1 MAEQTKEPEKYTHRF
16 ELKKCPVVE
25 VKIYNDRA
33 EVDLNFKVLICRLNE
48 KSKLYSKRENSF
60 LG

>member
-33 EVDLNFKVLICRLNE
+33 EVDLNFKVLM
-48 KSKLYSKRENSF
+48 